1 MPVEVEKEVTTTS
14 EGPVAD
20 QVSQT
25 ATVTQMPTG
34 AEVQDAQ
41 SDRGNAWVWYIVG
54 IIDLVLLLRLVFL
67 LLGAK
72 AVGFA
77 DFLYSISSPFVAP
90 FRGIFPNPQVEGS
103 YFDTAS
109 LAAIIVYILVGW
121 IVSRLIDLVTRP
133 ASSNKA

>member
-25 ATVTQMPTG
+25 ATVSQVPTG
-34 AEVQDAQ
+34 AEVQDAR
-41 SDRGNAWVWYIVG
+41 SDRGNAWIWYIVG
-54 IIDLVLLLRLVFL
+54 IIDLILLLRLVFL
-67 LLGAK
+67 LLGAR

-103 YFDTAS
+103 YFDMAS
-109 LAAIIVYILVGW
+109 FAAIIVYALLGW
-121 IVSRLIDLVTRP
+121 VVARLIDLATRP
-133 ASSNKA
+133 GNSSKI